1 MTAIPAMEHE
11 ETASKQGVPVEVE
24 MDIEASA
31 DEVEAVRAAFS
42 DASLDATVEARLE
55 TRGADTSPWTI
66 YVTVREEIAWPR
78 SLTVAA

>member
-1 MTAIPAMEHE
+1 MEHE

-42 DASLDATVEARLE
+42 DASLDATVEARPE
-55 TRGADTSPWTI
+55 TRGTDTSPWTI
-66 YVTVREEIAWPR
+66 YVTVREEIALPR

>member
-1 MTAIPAMEHE
+1 MTAMPAMEHL

-55 TRGADTSPWTI
+55 TRGTDTSPGPSTLRS
-66 YVTVREEIAWPR
+66 VRR
-78 SLTVAA
+78 SLGQGR

>member
-1 MTAIPAMEHE
+1 MEHE

-55 TRGADTSPWTI
+55 TRGTDTSP
-66 YVTVREEIAWPR
+66 
-78 SLTVAA
+78 